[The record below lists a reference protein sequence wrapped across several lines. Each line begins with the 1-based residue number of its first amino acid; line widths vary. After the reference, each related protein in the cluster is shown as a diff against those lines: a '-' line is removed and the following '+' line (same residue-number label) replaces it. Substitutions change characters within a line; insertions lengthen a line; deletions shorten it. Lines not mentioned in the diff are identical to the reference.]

1 MHSEEQMRS
10 ADAPKPNTSPIRVL
24 LVLLVSRAFR
34 VLMLRPA
41 FVSRPQSVIITVVK
55 KFHASYSLCYSML

>member
-1 MHSEEQMRS
+1 MRS
-10 ADAPKPNTSPIRVL
+10 ADAPKPNTSPIR
-24 LVLLVSRAFR
+24 VLLVSRAFR